1 MVERDIAKNGV
12 VLFAAVV
19 GVVVVREEMTV
30 LLLYEC
36 VVGETVM
43 KLPLMS
49 NTAKKENNRRR
60 RIKEVMIVVVV
71 VAKRLLASPHR
82 RPTAISPNSGSLP
95 SSDPFY
101 TTSCNPRNKSQSRM
115 SRIIFL
121 IPFPVQIVDN
131 ERITKSSKKI
141 KFRLLIQQK

>member
-49 NTAKKENNRRR
+49 NTAKK
-60 RIKEVMIVVVV
+60 RIIDEEDKEVMIVVVV
-71 VAKRLLASPHR
+71 VVVVVVANGFSFPLTAGQQQSAPTQALSLSPFLRPFITPPLAIHAINPSPECPELYSYYSFPCRLL
-82 RPTAISPNSGSLP
+82 T
-95 SSDPFY
+95 
-101 TTSCNPRNKSQSRM
+101 M
-115 SRIIFL
+115 S
-121 IPFPVQIVDN
+121 
-131 ERITKSSKKI
+131 E
-141 KFRLLIQQK
+141 

>member
-49 NTAKKENNRRR
+49 NTAKK
-60 RIKEVMIVVVV
+60 RIIDEEDKRGDDRGGGGGE
-71 VAKRLLASPHR
+71 AAFSFPSPTANSNQPQLRLSPFLRPFLHRLL
-82 RPTAISPNSGSLP
+82 
-95 SSDPFY
+95 
-101 TTSCNPRNKSQSRM
+101 QST
-115 SRIIFL
+115 
-121 IPFPVQIVDN
+121 Q
-131 ERITKSSKKI
+131 
-141 KFRLLIQQK
+141 